1 MYFYN
6 KHFLKSHSFPKIVT
20 SKLMVLEK
28 SESSPTEE
36 LATESAIRVLDS
48 TIFCQWRHFCIIH
61 ILNEAT
67 SIDYIV
73 SPFVYINVFM
83 PYIQF
88 ARVLITPRNNLW
100 NAQMFVKGVDKI
112 ENLLFNHVQGNIYS
126 FPKPILK

>member
-1 MYFYN
+1 M
-6 KHFLKSHSFPKIVT
+6 HET
-20 SKLMVLEK
+20 
-28 SESSPTEE
+28 
-36 LATESAIRVLDS
+36 
-48 TIFCQWRHFCIIH
+48 
-61 ILNEAT
+61 T

-112 ENLLFNHVQGNIYS
+112 ENLLFNHVQGKPYS
-126 FPKPILK
+126 LSKTLLK